1 MPEAPSQRLGIEH
14 DLKHVVVELSRRLF
28 PKCGLGGILRPVHI
42 VWKTMYQTAKHTSRP
57 AQQEAPQ
64 TDFIQKL
71 LKNEIPVG
79 AGVVAGPR

>member
-1 MPEAPSQRLGIEH
+1 
-14 DLKHVVVELSRRLF
+14 
-28 PKCGLGGILRPVHI
+28 
-42 VWKTMYQTAKHTSRP
+42 MYQTAKHTSRP